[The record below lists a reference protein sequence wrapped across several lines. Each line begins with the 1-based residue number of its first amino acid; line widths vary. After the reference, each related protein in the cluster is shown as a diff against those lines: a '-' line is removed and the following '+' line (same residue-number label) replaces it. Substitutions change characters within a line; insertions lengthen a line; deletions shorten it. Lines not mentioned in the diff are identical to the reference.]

1 MRTLFFFGILAGLS
15 LAGSG
20 QPIDLHR
27 TRGCGQLVVV
37 QTPDWQATQGQL
49 DFYEWDTGK
58 GRWVARMRDV
68 AIVVGKNGLAWG
80 NGLHERS
87 FNDST
92 DDKREGD
99 GKAPA
104 GIFGLGV
111 AFGYAPWAGGRLR
124 MPYVVS
130 DSTLLCV
137 DDPNSAYYNRL
148 VDQDTV
154 ARPDWQSFERMRLPG
169 NDYRY
174 GLVVG
179 YNVDPPVKG
188 RGSCIFLHLWSSPTQ
203 PTIGCTAMAEPRMR
217 ELLARLDP
225 AQRPLLVQMPRVEY
239 QRLRKRYRLP

>member
-1 MRTLFFFGILAGLS
+1 MQTLLLFGILVACS
-15 LAGSG
+15 LAGWS

-27 TRGCGQLVVV
+27 TRGCGQLLVV

-49 DFYEWDTGK
+49 SFYEWDTGR
-58 GRWVARMRDV
+58 GQWVARMRDV

-80 NGLHERS
+80 NGLHEDAL
-87 FNDST
+87 NDSSNR
-92 DDKREGD
+92 KREGD

-111 AFGYAPWAGGRLR
+111 TFGYAPWAGGRLK

-137 DDPNSAYYNRL
+137 DDPNSIYYNRL
-148 VDQDTV
+148 VNKDTV
-154 ARPDWQSFERMRLPG
+154 ARPDWQSSERMRLPG
-169 NDYRY
+169 NDYQY

-179 YNVDPPVKG
+179 YNVDPTIRG
-188 RGSCIFLHLWSSPTQ
+188 QGSCIFLHLWSSPMQ
-203 PTIGCTAMAEPRMR
+203 PTIGCTAMSESRML
-217 ELLARLDP
+217 ELLARLDS
-225 AQRPLLVQMPRVEY
+225 AQRPLLVQVPKAEY